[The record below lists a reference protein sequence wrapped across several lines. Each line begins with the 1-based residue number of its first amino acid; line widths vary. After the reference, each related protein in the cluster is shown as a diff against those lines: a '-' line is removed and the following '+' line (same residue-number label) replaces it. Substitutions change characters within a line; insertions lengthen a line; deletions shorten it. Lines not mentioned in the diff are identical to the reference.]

1 MNEQEQRRE
10 AFRQANAIVGLEGWQ
25 PSPSVLAVQERV
37 IQGGLTHD
45 QAVAVHIA
53 QVLKRQRP
61 TQKGQR

>member
-37 IQGGLTHD
+37 IQGELTHD
-45 QAVAVHIA
+45 QAVAVHVA
-53 QVLKRQRP
+53 QVLERQRQ
-61 TQKGQR
+61 THKG